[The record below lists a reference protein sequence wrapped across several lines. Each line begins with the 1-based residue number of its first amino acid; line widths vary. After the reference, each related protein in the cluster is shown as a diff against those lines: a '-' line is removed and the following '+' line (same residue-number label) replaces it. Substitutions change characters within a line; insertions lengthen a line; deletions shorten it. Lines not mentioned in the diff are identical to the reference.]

1 MLVPS
6 TVLQRIVGDCDTIS
20 REVEKEGGRKR
31 EGKKEREKD
40 GERQTERFTIREQ
53 CHFIT
58 TDVERGEVFHM
69 IERWGQGNNII
80 PRDVQ

>member
-1 MLVPS
+1 M
-6 TVLQRIVGDCDTIS
+6 
-20 REVEKEGGRKR
+20 EKRGRKR
-31 EGKKEREKD
+31 EGKKGEKVREGGKRWKQREREK
-40 GERQTERFTIREQ
+40 FTIREQ